1 MARGWRQTE
10 LSPSSALF
18 RVARVLRTLCV
29 SASYLSFL
37 AFAFVSFFVCFLS
50 FCRFLFF
57 VPFYILSL
65 EFFCRCSS
73 DLFPSSRPR
82 TGPDRHFP
90 ACGNHIALCTGW
102 PHPVGDPDGV
112 PSGKDLSGESR
123 GYFGSAV
130 RQEAYEINP
139 GLPRSYH
146 RMPLD
151 QSSVRAS
158 RCTTAAHR
166 YLTCQHSAHKYEL
179 CRYCFHENRRVMDE
193 KRRGFERVKCGIEVR
208 NYTFFK

>member
-10 LSPSSALF
+10 LYPSSALF

-65 EFFCRCSS
+65 EFFCRRSS

-90 ACGNHIALCTGW
+90 ACGNYIALCTGW

-179 CRYCFHENRRVMDE
+179 CRY
-193 KRRGFERVKCGIEVR
+193 
-208 NYTFFK
+208 